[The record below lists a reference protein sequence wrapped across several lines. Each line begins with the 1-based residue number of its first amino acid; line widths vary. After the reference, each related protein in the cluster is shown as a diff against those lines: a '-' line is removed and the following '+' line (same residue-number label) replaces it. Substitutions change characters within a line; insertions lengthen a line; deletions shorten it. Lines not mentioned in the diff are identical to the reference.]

1 MTREFVRSPF
11 VTSSIAML
19 IVLGYPL
26 LFFSKGELLM
36 LINENHTTFQ
46 DIFFK
51 YITYLGDGMVMAV
64 ILLILLFYSYKWS
77 ILTVFSIIFQSI
89 IVSIF
94 KRWLFE
100 GLQRP
105 TAFLQNVEWHF
116 VEGVDVHSSNTFPS
130 GHTTTGF
137 ALFSLLVIVFNNR
150 SYLLSLLFFI
160 LAFLVGLSRVYL
172 LQHFVVDA
180 YFGAIIGILSVILSL
195 FLMDRIFTKQKL
207 LALHQRSLSKIFI
220 GK

>member
-11 VTSSIAML
+11 VTFSIAML

-77 ILTVFSIIFQSI
+77 ILTVFSIILQSI
-89 IVSIF
+89 FVSIF

-137 ALFSLLVIVFNNR
+137 ALFSLLVVVFNNR

-180 YFGAIIGILSVILSL
+180 YFGAIFGILSVILSL

>member
-1 MTREFVRSPF
+1 
-11 VTSSIAML
+11 ML